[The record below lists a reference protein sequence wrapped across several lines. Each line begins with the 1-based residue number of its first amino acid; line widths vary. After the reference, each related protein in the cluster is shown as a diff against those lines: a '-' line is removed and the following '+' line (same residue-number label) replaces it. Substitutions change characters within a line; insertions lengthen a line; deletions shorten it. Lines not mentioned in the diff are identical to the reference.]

1 MPTSSA
7 ASAAPATDTRREG
20 ERLETERARDT
31 AAGSNGVLWCA
42 PSQACICQTTRS
54 DSYEQVNQMG
64 TSWGKALA
72 HPVWQFHG
80 YLVQILL
87 GSAPKRAFSQPRQ
100 RKASQHTPRRPP
112 RPCVASPPP
121 RARPSGGRS
130 AAIPPQHGRARAGS
144 KLPGGPQ
151 RGAAHRR

>member
-1 MPTSSA
+1 MS
-7 ASAAPATDTRREG
+7 
-20 ERLETERARDT
+20 RDT
-31 AAGSNGVLWCA
+31 TKSA

-54 DSYEQVNQMG
+54 DSYEQVNQVG

-72 HPVWQFHG
+72 HPVYQFHG

-100 RKASQHTPRRPP
+100 RKASQHTARRPP

-130 AAIPPQHGRARAGS
+130 AAIPPQHGRTRAGS
-144 KLPGGPQ
+144 KLPAGPQ
-151 RGAAHRR
+151 RRAAHHRQLQYGAERACDRTTVKFRLHIFPCLG